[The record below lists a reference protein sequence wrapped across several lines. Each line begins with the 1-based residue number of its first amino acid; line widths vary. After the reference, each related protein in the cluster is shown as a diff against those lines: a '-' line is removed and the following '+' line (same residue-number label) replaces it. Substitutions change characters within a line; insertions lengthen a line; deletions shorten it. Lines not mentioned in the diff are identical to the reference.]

1 MRTSVLLL
9 LFASLHI
16 QAQNY
21 FQQEVNYT
29 IDVSLDDVNH
39 TLDGQIEMEYHNNS
53 PNELHF
59 IWIHLWPNAY
69 KNKQTAMSQQNLEN
83 GDTDFYYAD
92 EKDRGHIDNLNFT
105 VDGVKVKMEYHPE
118 HIDICKV
125 ILNEPLKAGSS
136 VLINTP
142 FFVKIPDAR
151 FSRLG
156 HVGQAYMITQWYPKP
171 AVYDQNGWHPMPYLS
186 QGEFFSEFGSFDVSI
201 TLPDNYTVGATGV
214 LQNEEEIA
222 RLNQLANR
230 RIKKASV
237 DTLKK
242 GVYRTESWVTPSSSK
257 NKTLHYKQDKVHD
270 FAWFANKDF
279 QVLKGE
285 VALPHSNDT
294 VTTWAMFTENEATLW
309 KKSIEYLNDAV
320 YYYSLWNGDYPYAH
334 CTAVDGT
341 IAAGGGMEYP
351 MVTVIGESGSS
362 STLET
367 VIVHEVGHNWFYG
380 ILGNNEREHPWM
392 DEGLNSFNESR
403 YMHTK
408 YKDKQKGGLSIQV
421 GGFDASALLGIE
433 HLGYKQLQHEMMFR
447 IMANMGKDQ
456 AIADRSEDFTNMNY
470 GCIVYGKSSIV
481 FDYLRAYLGDEL
493 FDKAMKS
500 YYEKWKFKHPQPKD
514 LQNVLEEVSQKDL
527 TWFFKGLIES
537 QDHIDYAICHHKKGK
552 LKLKNKGKVMGPL
565 AVQAI
570 KNEEVVVEKWVEGFE
585 KDTIIDFAQE
595 DYEHIRIDHHLV
607 LPELNRQNNIL
618 QKDGLLK
625 RQEPLKLK
633 FGLSYDKAEESELYY
648 LPSIGWNQL
657 NQWNFGLRLY
667 NRFLPKTGWSFSLN
681 PQYSTGTDQLVG
693 KAKLFHHWYSGDGL
707 FEHLKIGVDAKQF
720 AFSSAENY
728 LKISPQIE
736 AVIGKRNK
744 RSPLNHKLTARY
756 IYLEKSEQKSHY
768 LDGHYLLQKKS
779 SLHPFKADF
788 NLQKGKEF
796 MKAQL
801 TLVQHWYISKDKRIR
816 ARFFTGS
823 ILKGTASTSE
833 QFHLG
838 GLFAANDYLMDHF
851 FLNRAALDGLHSRQ
865 LYEQG
870 GFMKFKNGQSYTSMS
885 SINLELPVYK
895 MMDVYL
901 DAARAADEVFNGM
914 GFKLSFMSDHLN
926 IYLPIYNSHNGFVDW
941 SDADQHYFSL
951 NLKLDVNSLIS
962 L

>member
-380 ILGNNEREHPWM
+380 ILGNNER
-392 DEGLNSFNESR
+392 
-403 YMHTK
+403 
-408 YKDKQKGGLSIQV
+408 
-421 GGFDASALLGIE
+421 
-433 HLGYKQLQHEMMFR
+433 
-447 IMANMGKDQ
+447 
-456 AIADRSEDFTNMNY
+456 
-470 GCIVYGKSSIV
+470 
-481 FDYLRAYLGDEL
+481 
-493 FDKAMKS
+493 
-500 YYEKWKFKHPQPKD
+500 
-514 LQNVLEEVSQKDL
+514 
-527 TWFFKGLIES
+527 
-537 QDHIDYAICHHKKGK
+537 
-552 LKLKNKGKVMGPL
+552 
-565 AVQAI
+565 
-570 KNEEVVVEKWVEGFE
+570 
-585 KDTIIDFAQE
+585 
-595 DYEHIRIDHHLV
+595 
-607 LPELNRQNNIL
+607 
-618 QKDGLLK
+618 
-625 RQEPLKLK
+625 
-633 FGLSYDKAEESELYY
+633 
-648 LPSIGWNQL
+648 
-657 NQWNFGLRLY
+657 
-667 NRFLPKTGWSFSLN
+667 
-681 PQYSTGTDQLVG
+681 
-693 KAKLFHHWYSGDGL
+693 
-707 FEHLKIGVDAKQF
+707 
-720 AFSSAENY
+720 
-728 LKISPQIE
+728 
-736 AVIGKRNK
+736 
-744 RSPLNHKLTARY
+744 
-756 IYLEKSEQKSHY
+756 
-768 LDGHYLLQKKS
+768 
-779 SLHPFKADF
+779 
-788 NLQKGKEF
+788 
-796 MKAQL
+796 
-801 TLVQHWYISKDKRIR
+801 
-816 ARFFTGS
+816 
-823 ILKGTASTSE
+823 
-833 QFHLG
+833 
-838 GLFAANDYLMDHF
+838 
-851 FLNRAALDGLHSRQ
+851 
-865 LYEQG
+865 
-870 GFMKFKNGQSYTSMS
+870 
-885 SINLELPVYK
+885 
-895 MMDVYL
+895 
-901 DAARAADEVFNGM
+901 
-914 GFKLSFMSDHLN
+914 
-926 IYLPIYNSHNGFVDW
+926 DW
-941 SDADQHYFSL
+941 L
-951 NLKLDVNSLIS
+951 
-962 L
+962 